1 MSKKFL
7 KASQFPSKR
16 TPFETILQKGAI
28 LNFRIKK

>member
-7 KASQFPSKR
+7 RASQFPSKR

-28 LNFRIKK
+28 LILE